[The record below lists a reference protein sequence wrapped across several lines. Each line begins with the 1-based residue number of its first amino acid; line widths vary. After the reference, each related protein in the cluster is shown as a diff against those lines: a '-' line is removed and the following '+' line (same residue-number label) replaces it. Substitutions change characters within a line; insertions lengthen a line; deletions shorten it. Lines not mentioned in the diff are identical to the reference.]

1 MDKITGFFTVLGSN
15 IYLIIIICAEALA
28 ALILLSR
35 FLYRRIDVDKNRQG
49 RSAADDA
56 IVEALDTQGDTAC
69 LLLRSSDKLCVET
82 AGNIESLL
90 KTSVDNIVR
99 DVTNLCAGFASDD
112 DRRRF
117 VKHYLSW
124 DRKSSMS
131 EDFAMADGEWVSFS
145 LMKASDEL
153 DMFIVRRVT
162 DVHKQIEEY
171 ARKISEAEAES
182 QFKTSFLSRMS
193 HEIRT
198 PMNGIIGM
206 LTLAENKLQKDAPA
220 MVYLDKANEQSE
232 HLLSLINDILDMSR
246 IEAGKVELES
256 KAFSLKAMGEKL
268 YDMFSKTLESKG
280 IAYSVDFEEFTI
292 DRVIGDEL
300 RISQVIINFLSN
312 AVKFT
317 SKGEVR
323 VTFRQM
329 LLRNSKADIMIRVHD
344 TGIGMDPKFI
354 SSIFKPFEQEDAG
367 TTRRFGGTGLGMAIS
382 DQLVKLMGGEIVVES
397 EKGKGSDFTVFLSLP
412 IAITGEAD
420 KEETAEPAE
429 TGSDK
434 NDDKVFV
441 GKRIL
446 LAEDNDIN
454 SMIAVEIL
462 GEMGAVVDVAVNG
475 QQAVDKFA
483 ESSEWYY
490 DLILMDVQM
499 PVMDGREAAKAIRAM
514 NRGDAKKI
522 LIFALSADAFV
533 EDERLSVEAGMNGH
547 FAKPI
552 DFISLRHSIGA
563 YLK

>member
-1 MDKITGFFTVLGSN
+1 MDIITGFLTVLGSN
-15 IYLIIIICAEALA
+15 IYLIIIMCAEVLA
-28 ALILLSR
+28 ALVLVCS
-35 FLYRRIDVDKNRQG
+35 FFFRRMGTDKTRQG
-49 RSAADDA
+49 KPSSDDA
-56 IVEALDTQGDTAC
+56 VVEALDTQSDIAC
-69 LLLRSSDKLCVET
+69 LLLQSKDKLCIET
-82 AGNIESLL
+82 AGNIEKLL
-90 KTSVDNIVR
+90 GVSEESIVR
-99 DVTNLCAGFASDD
+99 DITNLCAGLKSDED
-112 DRRRF
+112 KRQF
-117 VKHYLSW
+117 IKTYLSW
-124 DRKSSMS
+124 DRKTAISR
-131 EDFAMADGEWVSFS
+131 DFCMESGEWLNFT
-145 LMKASDEL
+145 LTKADDEL
-153 DMFIVRRVT
+153 DMFIVRRMT
-162 DVHKQIEEY
+162 DIHNQIDEY
-171 ARKISEAEAES
+171 ERKIAEAEAAS

-206 LTLAENKLQKDAPA
+206 LTLAENKLPADAPA
-220 MVYLDKANEQSE
+220 MIYLDKANEQSE

-246 IEAGKVELES
+246 IEAGKVELET
-256 KAFSLKAMGEKL
+256 KAFSLRAMGNKL
-268 YDMFSKTLESKG
+268 YDMFAKTLDAKG

-300 RISQVIINFLSN
+300 RISQIVINFLSN

-317 SKGEVR
+317 SSGEVR

-354 SSIFKPFEQEDAG
+354 NNIFKPFEQEEAG

-420 KEETAEPAE
+420 DAETASEPAVI
-429 TGSDK
+429 DNK
-434 NDDKVFV
+434 DDEGAFI

-446 LAEDNDIN
+446 MAEDNDIN

-462 GEMGAVVDVAVNG
+462 GEMGAIVDVAVDG

-483 ESSEWYY
+483 ASSEFYY
-490 DLILMDVQM
+490 DFILMDVQM
-499 PVMDGREAAKAIRAM
+499 PVMDGREAARAIRAM
-514 NRGDAKKI
+514 HRADADKI

-533 EDERLSVEAGMNGH
+533 EDERLSIEAGMNGH

-552 DFISLRHSIGA
+552 DFVSLRHSIGA
-563 YLK
+563 YLR